1 MAEDTTGE
9 TGQADDG
16 IQNQITQA
24 LQELD
29 QIRNTLQVI
38 TNPDGLEAT
47 ERTILQATD
56 KLAALMT
63 ALKIQQAVDS
73 DELSERADELVQA
86 MPEKLKNQ
94 GRRLVSIRTS
104 RGAAVEVAAP
114 YFSRKK
120 KKDKRR
126 KGKKK

>member
-1 MAEDTTGE
+1 MAENTTG
-9 TGQADDG
+9 GIDQADD
-16 IQNQITQA
+16 IENQINQA
-24 LQELD
+24 LKEIE
-29 QIRNTLQVI
+29 QIRNTRQVI
-38 TNPDGLEAT
+38 TNPDGLEAA
-47 ERTILQATD
+47 ERAILQATD

-114 YFSRKK
+114 YYSRKK

>member
-1 MAEDTTGE
+1 MAENTTG
-9 TGQADDG
+9 GIDQADD
-16 IQNQITQA
+16 IESQINQA
-24 LQELD
+24 LQEIE
-29 QIRNTLQVI
+29 QIRSTRQVI
-38 TNPDGLEAT
+38 TDPDGLEAA
-47 ERTILQATD
+47 ERAILQATD

-114 YFSRKK
+114 YYSRKK

>member
-1 MAEDTTGE
+1 LT
-9 TGQADDG
+9 
-16 IQNQITQA
+16 
-24 LQELD
+24 
-29 QIRNTLQVI
+29 
-38 TNPDGLEAT
+38 
-47 ERTILQATD
+47 QATD

-114 YFSRKK
+114 YYSRKK